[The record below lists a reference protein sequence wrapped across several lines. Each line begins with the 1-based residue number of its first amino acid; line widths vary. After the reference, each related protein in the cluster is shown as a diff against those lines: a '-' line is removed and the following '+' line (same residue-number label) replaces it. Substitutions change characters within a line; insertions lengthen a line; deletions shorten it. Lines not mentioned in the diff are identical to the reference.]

1 MTERKEILD
10 KIWDELTL
18 GLNSGRHPFHIFSVS
33 TVKNNKPDSRTVVL
47 RAVEKENKSISFHTD
62 LRSKK
67 VLQIKESENICAL
80 FYDKDSKI
88 QLRIYGSASKET
100 NSLLIKEKWNS
111 SKEMSKLCY
120 LNKISPGE
128 VINESKDYLYGK
140 EELNNI
146 ELGIKNFSII
156 NIKISQIDWL
166 SLNHEG
172 HQRMLINYT
181 SNNKIEF
188 DWVAP

>member
-1 MTERKEILD
+1 M
-10 KIWDELTL
+10 
-18 GLNSGRHPFHIFSVS
+18 
-33 TVKNNKPDSRTVVL
+33 
-47 RAVEKENKSISFHTD
+47 RAVDKENKLISFHTD

-67 VLQIKESENICAL
+67 ILQIKESENICAL

-100 NSLLIKEKWNS
+100 NSLLIKKKWNS

-128 VINESKDYLYGK
+128 VINEPKDYLYGK

-181 SNNKIEF
+181 SNNKIDF

>member
-10 KIWDELTL
+10 KIWDELAL
-18 GLNSGRHPFHIFSVS
+18 GLNSGKHPFHIFSVS
-33 TVKNNKPDSRTVVL
+33 TIKNNKPDSRTVVL

-100 NSLLIKEKWNS
+100 DSLLIKEKWNS

-120 LNKISPGE
+120 LNKIPPGE

>member
-1 MTERKEILD
+1 MTEKEEILD
-10 KIWDELTL
+10 KIWDELIL
-18 GLNSGRHPFHIFSVS
+18 GLNSGKHPFHIFTVS
-33 TVKNNKPDSRTVVL
+33 TVKNNKPDSRSVVL
-47 RAVEKENKSISFHTD
+47 RTVDKENKSISFHTD

-67 VLQIKESENICAL
+67 ILQIKESENICAL

-128 VINESKDYLYGK
+128 VINEPKDYLYGK

-172 HQRMLINYT
+172 HQRILINYT

>member
-1 MTERKEILD
+1 MTEKKEILD

-18 GLNSGRHPFHIFSVS
+18 GLNSGKHPFHIFSVS

-67 VLQIKESENICAL
+67 VMQIKESENICAL

-100 NSLLIKEKWNS
+100 DSLIIKEKWNS

-120 LNKISPGE
+120 LNKIPPGE

-181 SNNKIEF
+181 SSNKIEF

>member
-1 MTERKEILD
+1 MTEKKEILD

-18 GLNSGRHPFHIFSVS
+18 GLNSGKHPFHIFSVS

-67 VLQIKESENICAL
+67 FLQIKESENICAL

-100 NSLLIKEKWNS
+100 DSLIIKEKWNS

-120 LNKISPGE
+120 LNKIPPSE

>member
-1 MTERKEILD
+1 MTEKKEILD
-10 KIWDELTL
+10 KIWDELIL
-18 GLNSGRHPFHIFSVS
+18 GLNSGKHPFHIFSVS

-80 FYDKDSKI
+80 FYDKDTKI

-100 NSLLIKEKWNS
+100 DSLLIKEKWNS

-156 NIKISQIDWL
+156 NIKISKIDWL

>member
-1 MTERKEILD
+1 MTEKKEILD

-18 GLNSGRHPFHIFSVS
+18 GLNSGKHPFHIFSVS

-100 NSLLIKEKWNS
+100 DSLIIKEKWNS

-120 LNKISPGE
+120 LNKIPPSE

>member
-1 MTERKEILD
+1 MTEKEEILD
-10 KIWDELTL
+10 KIWDELIL
-18 GLNSGRHPFHIFSVS
+18 GLNSGKHPFHIFTVS
-33 TVKNNKPDSRTVVL
+33 TVKNNKPDSRSVVL
-47 RAVEKENKSISFHTD
+47 RTVDKENKSISFHTD

-67 VLQIKESENICAL
+67 ILQIKESENICAL

-128 VINESKDYLYGK
+128 VINEPKDYLYGK

-181 SNNKIEF
+181 SNNKIDF

>member
-10 KIWDELTL
+10 KIWNELTL
-18 GLNSGRHPFHIFSVS
+18 GLNSGKHPFHIFSVS

-100 NSLLIKEKWNS
+100 DSLIIKEKWNS

-120 LNKISPGE
+120 LNKIPPSE

>member
-18 GLNSGRHPFHIFSVS
+18 GLNSGKHPFHIFSIS

-88 QLRIYGSASKET
+88 QLRIYGSASKESD
-100 NSLLIKEKWNS
+100 SLLIKEKWNS

-120 LNKISPGE
+120 LNKIPPGE

>member
-1 MTERKEILD
+1 MTEKEEILD
-10 KIWDELTL
+10 KIWDELIL
-18 GLNSGRHPFHIFSVS
+18 GLNSGKHPFHIFTVS
-33 TVKNNKPDSRTVVL
+33 TVKNNKPDSRSVVL
-47 RAVEKENKSISFHTD
+47 RTVDKENKSISFHTD

-67 VLQIKESENICAL
+67 ILQIKESENICAL

-128 VINESKDYLYGK
+128 VINKPKDYLYGK

-181 SNNKIEF
+181 SNNKIDF

>member
-1 MTERKEILD
+1 MTEKKEILD
-10 KIWDELTL
+10 KIWDELIL
-18 GLNSGRHPFHIFSVS
+18 GLNSGKHPFHIFSVS

-100 NSLLIKEKWNS
+100 DSLLIKEKWNS

-172 HQRMLINYT
+172 HQRILINYT

>member
-18 GLNSGRHPFHIFSVS
+18 GLNSGKHPFHIFSVS

-100 NSLLIKEKWNS
+100 DSLLIKEKWNS

-120 LNKISPGE
+120 LNKIPPGE

-172 HQRMLINYT
+172 HQRILINYT

>member
-18 GLNSGRHPFHIFSVS
+18 GLNSGKHPFHIFSVS
-33 TVKNNKPDSRTVVL
+33 TIKNNKPDSRTVVL

-67 VLQIKESENICAL
+67 VMQIKESENICAL

-100 NSLLIKEKWNS
+100 DSLLIKEKWNS

-120 LNKISPGE
+120 LNKIPPGE

-156 NIKISQIDWL
+156 YIKISQIDWL

>member
-88 QLRIYGSASKET
+88 QLRIYGSASKESD
-100 NSLLIKEKWNS
+100 SLLIKEKWNS

-120 LNKISPGE
+120 LNKIPPGE

-172 HQRMLINYT
+172 HQRILINYT

>member
-10 KIWDELTL
+10 KIWNELTL
-18 GLNSGRHPFHIFSVS
+18 GLNSGKHPFHIFSVS

-80 FYDKDSKI
+80 FYDKDTKI

-100 NSLLIKEKWNS
+100 DSLLIKEKWNS

-166 SLNHEG
+166 SLNHKG

>member
-1 MTERKEILD
+1 MTEKEEILD
-10 KIWDELTL
+10 KIWDELIL
-18 GLNSGRHPFHIFSVS
+18 GLNSGKHPFHIFTVS
-33 TVKNNKPDSRTVVL
+33 TVKNNKPDSRSVVL
-47 RAVEKENKSISFHTD
+47 RTVDKENKSISFHTD

-67 VLQIKESENICAL
+67 ILQIKESENICAL

-128 VINESKDYLYGK
+128 VINEPKDYLYGK
-140 EELNNI
+140 EELDNI
-146 ELGIKNFSII
+146 KLGIKNFSII

-181 SNNKIEF
+181 SNNKIDF

>member
-1 MTERKEILD
+1 MTDRKEILD

-88 QLRIYGSASKET
+88 QLRIYGSASKESD
-100 NSLLIKEKWNS
+100 SLLIKEKWNS

-120 LNKISPGE
+120 LNKIPPGE

-172 HQRMLINYT
+172 HQRILINYT

>member
-1 MTERKEILD
+1 MTEKEEILD
-10 KIWDELTL
+10 KIWNELIL
-18 GLNSGRHPFHIFSVS
+18 GLNSGKHPFHIFTVS
-33 TVKNNKPDSRTVVL
+33 TVKNNKPDSRSVVL
-47 RAVEKENKSISFHTD
+47 RTVDKENKSISFHTD

-67 VLQIKESENICAL
+67 ILQIKESENICAL

-100 NSLLIKEKWNS
+100 DSLLIKEKWNS

-120 LNKISPGE
+120 LNKIPPSE

-140 EELNNI
+140 DELNNI

-172 HQRMLINYT
+172 HQRILINYT

>member
-18 GLNSGRHPFHIFSVS
+18 GLNSGKHPFHIFSVS

-80 FYDKDSKI
+80 FYDKDTKI

-100 NSLLIKEKWNS
+100 DSLLIKEKWNS

-140 EELNNI
+140 EELNNV

>member
-1 MTERKEILD
+1 MTEKKEILD

-18 GLNSGRHPFHIFSVS
+18 GLNSGKHPFHIFSVS

-100 NSLLIKEKWNS
+100 DSLLIKEKWNS

-120 LNKISPGE
+120 LNKISPSE

-140 EELNNI
+140 EELNNV

-172 HQRMLINYT
+172 HQRLLINYT

>member
-1 MTERKEILD
+1 MTEKEEILD
-10 KIWDELTL
+10 KIWDELIL
-18 GLNSGRHPFHIFSVS
+18 GLNSGKHPFHIFTVS
-33 TVKNNKPDSRTVVL
+33 TVKNNKPDSRSVVL
-47 RAVEKENKSISFHTD
+47 RTVDKENKSISFHTD

-67 VLQIKESENICAL
+67 ILQIKESENICAL

-128 VINESKDYLYGK
+128 VINEPKDYLYGK

-146 ELGIKNFSII
+146 KLGIKNFSII

>member
-18 GLNSGRHPFHIFSVS
+18 GLNSGKHPFHIFSVS

-80 FYDKDSKI
+80 FYDKDTKI

-100 NSLLIKEKWNS
+100 DSLLIKEKWNS

-120 LNKISPGE
+120 LNKISPSE

-140 EELNNI
+140 EELNNV
-146 ELGIKNFSII
+146 ELGIKNFSVI

>member
-80 FYDKDSKI
+80 FYDKDTKI

-100 NSLLIKEKWNS
+100 DSLLIKEKWNS

-140 EELNNI
+140 EELNNV

>member
-10 KIWDELTL
+10 KIWNELTL
-18 GLNSGRHPFHIFSVS
+18 GLNSGKHPFHIFSVS

-47 RAVEKENKSISFHTD
+47 RAVDKENKSISFHTD

-80 FYDKDSKI
+80 FYDKDTKI

-100 NSLLIKEKWNS
+100 DSLLIKEKWNS

-120 LNKISPGE
+120 LNKIPPGE

>member
-1 MTERKEILD
+1 MTEKEEILD
-10 KIWDELTL
+10 KIWDELIL
-18 GLNSGRHPFHIFSVS
+18 GLNSGKHPFHIFTVS
-33 TVKNNKPDSRTVVL
+33 TVKNNKPDSRSVVL
-47 RAVEKENKSISFHTD
+47 RGVDKENKSISFHTD

-67 VLQIKESENICAL
+67 ILQIKESENICAL

-88 QLRIYGSASKET
+88 QLRIYGSMSMET

-128 VINESKDYLYGK
+128 VINEPKDYLYGK

>member
-10 KIWDELTL
+10 KIWNELTL
-18 GLNSGRHPFHIFSVS
+18 GLNSGKHPFHIFSVS

-100 NSLLIKEKWNS
+100 DSLLIKEKWNS

-120 LNKISPGE
+120 LNKIPPGE

>member
-1 MTERKEILD
+1 MTEKKEILD

-18 GLNSGRHPFHIFSVS
+18 GLNSGKHPFHIFSVS

-62 LRSKK
+62 IRSKK

-120 LNKISPGE
+120 LNKIPPSE

>member
-18 GLNSGRHPFHIFSVS
+18 GLNSGKHPFHIFSVS

-67 VLQIKESENICAL
+67 VMQIKESENICAL

-100 NSLLIKEKWNS
+100 DSLIIKEKWNS

-120 LNKISPGE
+120 LNKIPPSE

>member
-18 GLNSGRHPFHIFSVS
+18 GLSSGKHPFHIFSVS
-33 TVKNNKPDSRTVVL
+33 TIKNNKPDSRTVVL

-100 NSLLIKEKWNS
+100 DSLLIKEKWNS

-120 LNKISPGE
+120 LNKIPPGE

-172 HQRMLINYT
+172 HQRMIINYT

>member
-18 GLNSGRHPFHIFSVS
+18 GLNSGKHPFHIFSVS

-47 RAVEKENKSISFHTD
+47 RAVDKENKSISFHTD

-88 QLRIYGSASKET
+88 QLRIYGSASKESD
-100 NSLLIKEKWNS
+100 SLLIKEKWNS

-120 LNKISPGE
+120 LNKISPSE

-140 EELNNI
+140 EELNNV

-172 HQRMLINYT
+172 HQRLLINYT

>member
-1 MTERKEILD
+1 MTEKEEILD
-10 KIWDELTL
+10 KIWNELIL
-18 GLNSGRHPFHIFSVS
+18 GLNSGKHPFHIFTVS
-33 TVKNNKPDSRTVVL
+33 TVKNNKPDSRSVVL
-47 RAVEKENKSISFHTD
+47 RTVDKENKSISFHTD

-67 VLQIKESENICAL
+67 ILQIKESENICAL

-88 QLRIYGSASKET
+88 QLRIYGSAIKET

-128 VINESKDYLYGK
+128 VINEPKDYLYGK

>member
-1 MTERKEILD
+1 MTDRKEILD
-10 KIWDELTL
+10 KIWDELIL
-18 GLNSGRHPFHIFSVS
+18 GLNSGKHPFHIFTVS
-33 TVKNNKPDSRTVVL
+33 TVKNNKPDSRSVVL
-47 RAVEKENKSISFHTD
+47 RTVDKENKSISFHTD

-67 VLQIKESENICAL
+67 ILQIKESENICAL

-128 VINESKDYLYGK
+128 VINEPKDYLYGK

>member
-18 GLNSGRHPFHIFSVS
+18 GLNSGKHPFHIFSVS

-100 NSLLIKEKWNS
+100 DSLLIKEKWNS

-140 EELNNI
+140 EELNNV

>member
-1 MTERKEILD
+1 MTEKEEILD
-10 KIWDELTL
+10 KIWDELIL
-18 GLNSGRHPFHIFSVS
+18 GLNSGKHPFHIFTVS
-33 TVKNNKPDSRTVVL
+33 TVKNNKPDSRSVVL
-47 RAVEKENKSISFHTD
+47 RTVDKENKSISFHTD

-67 VLQIKESENICAL
+67 ILQIKESENICAL

-88 QLRIYGSASKET
+88 QLRIYGSASMET

-120 LNKISPGE
+120 LNKIPPGE
-128 VINESKDYLYGK
+128 VINESKDYIYGK

>member
-10 KIWDELTL
+10 KIWDELAL
-18 GLNSGRHPFHIFSVS
+18 GLNSGKHPFHIFSVS
-33 TVKNNKPDSRTVVL
+33 TIKNNKPDSRTVVL

-100 NSLLIKEKWNS
+100 DSLLIKEKWNS

-140 EELNNI
+140 EELNNV

>member
-10 KIWDELTL
+10 KIWNELTL
-18 GLNSGRHPFHIFSVS
+18 GLNSGKHPFHIFSVS

-80 FYDKDSKI
+80 FYDKDTKI

-100 NSLLIKEKWNS
+100 DSLLIKEKWNS

-120 LNKISPGE
+120 LNKISPSE

-140 EELNNI
+140 EELNNV

>member
-1 MTERKEILD
+1 MTEKKEILD
-10 KIWDELTL
+10 KIWDELIL
-18 GLNSGRHPFHIFSVS
+18 GLNSGKHPFHIFTVS
-33 TVKNNKPDSRTVVL
+33 TVKNNKPDSRSVVL
-47 RAVEKENKSISFHTD
+47 RTVDKENKSISFHTD

-67 VLQIKESENICAL
+67 ILQIKESENICAL

-128 VINESKDYLYGK
+128 VINEPKDYLYGK

>member
-1 MTERKEILD
+1 MTEKEEILD
-10 KIWDELTL
+10 KIWDELIL
-18 GLNSGRHPFHIFSVS
+18 GLNSGKHPFHIFTVS
-33 TVKNNKPDSRTVVL
+33 TVKNNKPDSRSVVL
-47 RAVEKENKSISFHTD
+47 RTVDKENKSISFHTD

-67 VLQIKESENICAL
+67 ILQIKESENICAL

-128 VINESKDYLYGK
+128 VINEPKDYLYGK
-140 EELNNI
+140 EELDNI
-146 ELGIKNFSII
+146 KLGIRNFSII